1 MKSLVFD
8 TGTIIS
14 LVTNNLLWILK
25 PLKKRFDGEFLIPR
39 AVKSELIDRPLKI
52 NRFKLEAVVI
62 QNYLHKG
69 VFKFFDNKNIEEKSK
84 YLLGLANNIYFVKD
98 KPIKIVQEAEMDALA
113 TVIELGS
120 DALVVDERTLRLLVE
135 NPYNLSELLSGRLH
149 TKIVIN
155 KKNLNEL
162 KKAIGNVNIIR
173 SIELAVIAF
182 DLGILD
188 RYITVNKKI
197 HNELKRDVL
206 DGALWGLKF
215 KGCAISSNEIKE
227 VLRLRNF

>member
-25 PLKKRFDGEFLIPR
+25 PLKRRLDGEFLIPR
-39 AVKSELIDRPLKI
+39 AVKGELIDRPIKI

-69 VFKFFDNKNIEEKSK
+69 VFKFFDNKNIEQKSR
-84 YLLGLANNIYFVKD
+84 YLLKLANNIYFAKN
-98 KPIKIVQEAEMDALA
+98 KPIKIVHEAEMDALA
-113 TVIELGS
+113 TVIEMS
-120 DALVVDERTLRLLVE
+120 SEALVVDERTLRLLVE

-155 KKNLNEL
+155 KKNLNEF
-162 KKAIGNVNIIR
+162 KKAIGNINIIR

-182 DLGILD
+182 DLGVLD

-197 HNELKRDVL
+197 HNELKKEVL

-215 KGCAISSNEIKE
+215 KGCAISSKEIKE
-227 VLRLRNF
+227 ILRLRNF